1 MIASSALLAGVAM
14 EGNAMEAVG
23 TEVSMD
29 DMLSLVTSLIS
40 PPDPVTP
47 DPTMVLLDD
56 GTFESL
62 ESFVSRR

>member
-1 MIASSALLAGVAM
+1 
-14 EGNAMEAVG
+14 MEAVG